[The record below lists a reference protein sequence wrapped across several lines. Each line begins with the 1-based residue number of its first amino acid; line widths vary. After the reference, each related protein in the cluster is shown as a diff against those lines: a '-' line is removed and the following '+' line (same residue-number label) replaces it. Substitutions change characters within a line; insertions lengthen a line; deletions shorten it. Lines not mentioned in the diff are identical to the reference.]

1 MLVAATGW
9 MVGVSVALAGAI
21 GFIGLVIP
29 IFSGYGLTDHRVLLP
44 AARWQGRAH
53 CCWLML

>member
-21 GFIGLVIP
+21 SFIGLVIP
-29 IFSGYGLTDHRVLLP
+29 RVCF
-44 AARWQGRAH
+44 G
-53 CCWLML
+53 CVV